1 MTQFLTNSFGKEP
14 FFSLVGPVKDRGPA
28 SGIITRHGYIVAEW
42 GDPNRADITN
52 SVTKTF
58 LTTVV
63 GLAVQRGLIKD
74 VNDYARDYMPPHVD
88 LFDAPH
94 NQKIKWDHLL
104 RQTSDWQGTLWGK
117 PDWADRP
124 VGATLEEQE
133 NRKLWEPGTHF
144 KYNDVRV
151 NVMALAALQVW
162 RRPLPDVLREEVMEP
177 IGASSTWRWYGYE
190 NSWVDLDG
198 QKVQSVSGGGHWGG
212 GMFINS
218 YDMARF
224 GYLFLR
230 NGKWKDRSIVSEKWI
245 QMARTP
251 GPDNKT
257 YGYANW
263 YLNTDRKPLP
273 SAPETA
279 VRFVGNGSNIIYI
292 DWENDIVAVFRWIR
306 NDKALDQVVGK
317 TDGVAEDDRRRRR
330 RRGRVDV
337 LAEAGRGG
345 PGFLFGSFDKYIFLI
360 RYSCPCRSSPT
371 RPNSRRSCPPAHAGA
386 RGDAR
391 TPVRHEPG
399 AAARYLAPEAELP
412 PARAR
417 AGGVSRAR
425 RAATAARVCRAPAAG
440 HLPRLRRQSGDARCA
455 RRRSGADARS
465 LLERVPDSRRDLADA
480 RRLAASG
487 TRRSGRSET
496 RHVHDGVRNPVCVS
510 RRVSRVRRRPGV
522 GRAPR

>member
-1 MTQFLTNSFGKEP
+1 MLRRTLPLVFAAFVIVPALAQDRAVPYFQQSRAAAQAVASQTPYFPERFDWQPKKPEEAGMNAAAVNEAVQLAIAADTPGPHDMTQFLTNSFGKEP
-14 FFSLVGPVKDRGPA
+14 FFSLIGPVKDRGPA
-28 SGIITRHGYIVAEW
+28 SGLITRHGYIVAEW
-42 GDPNRADITN
+42 GDPNRADISN

-74 VNDYARDYMPPHVD
+74 VNDYARDYMPPHVE

-104 RQTSDWQGTLWGK
+104 RQTSDWQGTLWDR

-124 VGATLEEQE
+124 VGATLEEQK

-162 RRPLPDVLREEVMEP
+162 RRPLPDVLREEVMNP

-198 QKVQSVSGGGHWGG
+198 HKVQSVSGGGHWGG

-273 SAPETA
+273 SAPATA
-279 VRFVGNGSNIIYI
+279 VRFVGNGSNIIYV

-317 TDGVAEDDRRRRR
+317 MMESLKTTTTA
-330 RRGRVDV
+330 
-337 LAEAGRGG
+337 
-345 PGFLFGSFDKYIFLI
+345 
-360 RYSCPCRSSPT
+360 
-371 RPNSRRSCPPAHAGA
+371 
-386 RGDAR
+386 
-391 TPVRHEPG
+391 
-399 AAARYLAPEAELP
+399 AAAR
-412 PARAR
+412 
-417 AGGVSRAR
+417 
-425 RAATAARVCRAPAAG
+425 
-440 HLPRLRRQSGDARCA
+440 
-455 RRRSGADARS
+455 
-465 LLERVPDSRRDLADA
+465 
-480 RRLAASG
+480 
-487 TRRSGRSET
+487 
-496 RHVHDGVRNPVCVS
+496 
-510 RRVSRVRRRPGV
+510 
-522 GRAPR
+522 